1 MLNGSQGLQRYRHSK
16 ALPVPSITLRAG
28 EDFTLDACLSR
39 FPKLFFVTLKC
50 QKLFYLRNLHQP
62 KKRQPIS
69 KVGPFN
75 KGKFFFFYRYLK
87 LVGSREKSC
96 ISAVKVLLI
105 AIITCRLQFL
115 LKGFSNEQIQRK
127 KRNTSG
133 FIVNDYL
140 GLESSKAK
148 VRDPD
153 IHCELTNHRQRNPCS
168 LLGQGQCT
176 HPLAQ

>member
-1 MLNGSQGLQRYRHSK
+1 MLNGSQRLQRCRRSK
-16 ALPVPSITLRAG
+16 ALPVPSITLRA
-28 EDFTLDACLSR
+28 EDFTLGACLSR

-50 QKLFYLRNLHQP
+50 QKLFYQMPSLRNLHQP

-75 KGKFFFFYRYLK
+75 EGKFFFFYRYLK
-87 LVGSREKSC
+87 SVGSREKSF

-127 KRNTSG
+127 KRNTSV

-148 VRDPD
+148 VRDSD
-153 IHCELTNHRQRNPCS
+153 IHVN
-168 LLGQGQCT
+168 
-176 HPLAQ
+176 